1 MFGSVQYY
9 FYVLHMYVLLIDLHT
24 CFVLLSTSGT
34 CMYVCMY
41 VHTQL
46 CVCVCVCVRTCAC
59 VRACVCM
66 CMCASLVL
74 VLVVFLK
81 TTFSVWNSCV
91 YAITTLINAIGLMD
105 CYL

>member
-1 MFGSVQYY
+1 MSY
-9 FYVLHMYVLLIDLHT
+9 LLICTL
-24 CFVLLSTSGT
+24 VLSFCLPLVHVRTYVRL
-34 CMYVCMY
+34 YVCTHSAVCVRM
-41 VHTQL
+41 
-46 CVCVCVCVRTCAC
+46 CVCVCAC
-59 VRACVCM
+59 VRACVGM

-91 YAITTLINAIGLMD
+91 YAITTLMNAIGLMD